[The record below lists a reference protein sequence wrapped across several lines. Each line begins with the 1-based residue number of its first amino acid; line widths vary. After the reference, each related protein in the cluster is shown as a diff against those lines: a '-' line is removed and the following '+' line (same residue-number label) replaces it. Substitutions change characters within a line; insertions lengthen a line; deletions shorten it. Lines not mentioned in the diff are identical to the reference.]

1 MEIILNYLGNHMD
14 LLKTSRGVRVRVMPR
29 EKDLT
34 SLCWLCENKKGPQA
48 EECEQPRSGKGQRTD
63 SILDLPEERQ
73 FANTLILAH

>member
-1 MEIILNYLGNHMD
+1 MD
-14 LLKTSRGVRVRVMPR
+14 LLKTNRGVRVRVMPC

-34 SLCWLCENKKGPQA
+34 SRYWLCKNKKGPQA
-48 EECEQPRSGKGQRTD
+48 EECGQPRNAKGQRID